1 MKDLGVLEDNR
12 VIMSQQCALMAKKA
26 NGIWGCTMKSMASST
41 REIILLLC
49 CVQFWAAQLQKRQGS
64 LRRSPATKM
73 IRGLEHLPCEERL
86 SNLGLFSLGK
96 RRPRGDL
103 INVYEYLKGSERQM
117 DEDRLFLVVCSGR
130 TRSNG
135 LKLEHKKFHTNTW

>member
-1 MKDLGVLEDNR
+1 MLQDRLRADLLERISAKKDPGVPVDNR
-12 VIMSQQCALMAKKA
+12 LAMSQQCALMAKKA

-96 RRPRGDL
+96 RRLRG
-103 INVYEYLKGSERQM
+103 I
-117 DEDRLFLVVCSGR
+117 
-130 TRSNG
+130 
-135 LKLEHKKFHTNTW
+135 

>member
-1 MKDLGVLEDNR
+1 MRFNKSKCRALQLGRNNTMCQYRLGDDLLERSSAEKDLGDNR
-12 VIMSQQCALMAKKA
+12 LAMSQQCALMAKKA

-86 SNLGLFSLGK
+86 SNLGLFSPGK
-96 RRPRGDL
+96 RR
-103 INVYEYLKGSERQM
+103 LKGES
-117 DEDRLFLVVCSGR
+117 D
-130 TRSNG
+130 
-135 LKLEHKKFHTNTW
+135 